1 MPLSY
6 SKNKVHI
13 QQWRKNNRA
22 AYNEYQREYRL
33 TKTYGSG
40 EERVIRDFRRLC
52 RFLHDR

>member
-1 MPLSY
+1 MPLTY